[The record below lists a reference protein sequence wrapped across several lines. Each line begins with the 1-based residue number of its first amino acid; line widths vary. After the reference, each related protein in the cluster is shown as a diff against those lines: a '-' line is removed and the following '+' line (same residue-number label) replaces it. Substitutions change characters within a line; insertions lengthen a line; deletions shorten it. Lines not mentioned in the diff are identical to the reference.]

1 MDLKTI
7 PHHLLAAPP
16 SKSIGTQSAAPTSRE
31 AELRSA
37 AEGFE
42 ALFLHQVIKS
52 ARNASLG
59 EALGASSAME
69 TAQSMLDTKL
79 SDIGAGR
86 AGLGLADAI
95 YQQFAGH
102 RDRRRV
108 L

>member
-1 MDLKTI
+1 MDVKTI
-7 PHHLLAAPP
+7 PHHLLAAAPA
-16 SKSIGTQSAAPTSRE
+16 KSGESQGAAAMSRE
-31 AELRSA
+31 ADLRNA

-52 ARNASLG
+52 SRNASLG
-59 EALGASSAME
+59 EALGASSATE

-102 RDRRRV
+102 RDRRGG